1 MKKSSLA
8 IIALTL
14 ILGLFAVV
22 PAVAADSD
30 LYYVNVP
37 ILKIFPHKLGYYV
50 IYRRAG
56 LKTGEIYIPHAWFD
70 RRDSRAILN
79 LTEQNVTPYLTIV
92 TRNGEF
98 DHIRVVAKKN
108 NQHNTW
114 GTIGQ
119 NALNADK
126 FNVEKLNVEY

>member
-108 NQHNTW
+108 IQHNTW

-119 NALNADK
+119 NALNADR

>member
-119 NALNADK
+119 NALNADR

>member
-14 ILGLFAVV
+14 ILGLFTVV